1 MNVSDLYKEDGPFAG
16 YNPAA
21 ILAMFIGA
29 GAAFIEVDLAWIIGF
44 VVAGIA
50 YFLLMKFAFK
60 DSKFKKG
67 TIFEVEDQDIAPKKF

>member
-1 MNVSDLYKEDGPFAG
+1 LYKEDGPFAG

-21 ILAMFIGA
+21 MIALLIGA
-29 GAAFIEVDLAWIIGF
+29 GAAFIKVELAWIIGA

-50 YFLLMKFAFK
+50 YILLMKFAFK

-67 TIFEVEDQDIAPKKF
+67 TIFEEEQEKVAQNF